1 MSSDQSPGLYP
12 SSELESDIVLGGQ
25 NLKSLQR
32 QFWVN
37 INLPKFI
44 LTLPLGPCPR
54 LLCWLGK
61 ADQESLLKNMKFFT
75 MFSGVINDVSTLANS
90 NNVENSCV
98 VVIALLKGEWHGI
111 ALLSLY
117 V

>member
-1 MSSDQSPGLYP
+1 MGEQWIKPTYIATFNEFRPISGLYP

-44 LTLPLGPCPR
+44 LTLPSGPVSKTT
-54 LLCWLGK
+54 LLTW
-61 ADQESLLKNMKFFT
+61 
-75 MFSGVINDVSTLANS
+75 
-90 NNVENSCV
+90 
-98 VVIALLKGEWHGI
+98 
-111 ALLSLY
+111 
-117 V
+117 